1 MSSKLIPKICNPKCD
16 KPTICNPKYGYC
28 VKDTPNNRKKIKE
41 FNDKLIQQST
51 PIAIQQSAP
60 IAIQQSTPI
69 AIQQSINI
77 TKTVLDFIREL
88 EKYKTATE
96 AIENIFKTEKIKYI
110 DSEKKEYEYN
120 SVSKQGFIYELL
132 WDLCIKLNIFI
143 KTKKDDIYIHHTLN
157 NFNNQQSCKFETIT
171 KIFDNYLK
179 NSFISG
185 NSGGYSDI
193 TFKIEDI
200 LYLASSKYYNTEKA
214 IADYDIQKLCPL
226 IERENKDYKEI
237 KALLFVKNKQDFI
250 KKCKNSNKSSDI
262 LIKYISPNGNYE
274 NVYDLNDLEKNY
286 TVLYNILKDFNFL
299 KDDYQP
305 FKEQYLKSLKSK
317 FIPRFHQELF
327 IEKITSL
334 VKKDQKKIL
343 VGAIPRSGKT
353 YIMAGTI
360 LKDSLNAPKGT
371 FNSYTIITPAPNETL
386 DQYYKAFTDYYD
398 FNNFK
403 IHKISK
409 NGELDPT
416 VDKNKHN
423 VFLISK
429 QRLGFKKTEDT
440 NTINTDNEFSYSSK
454 AIEKIKET
462 INKYFGDNKFRFI
475 FFDEAHFGMTTSIAQ
490 DIFNE
495 LDKLDKS
502 YKIYV
507 TATYNKPKQIY
518 KIEDKNII
526 KWDLNDI
533 KLIKNIKSVNNF
545 NKTYGNLKIKF
556 GNKILDKVLNNNGF
570 NITKNNVNIVK
581 NIIQQYKNFPE
592 PYLITSVWDKEFID
606 TEISKIGTNN
616 TFGFDI
622 GKLFAVKDDKFENEE
637 QLIQFLEYY
646 FGYYTDK
653 ITDNYYETKNEY
665 KKRGI
670 IPIIE
675 NVCLNHCRTLQTH
688 HKTTQ
693 LWFLPPY
700 NIKKEVKA
708 LIDLLKD
715 KFRYIFNS
723 YMFYIAVDK
732 DKINDTK
739 DPHNV
744 QYMNDPSKIKNEI
757 EILEDN
763 LKNKAEY
770 SQYKG
775 LIILAGNRLQLGIS
789 LSNVDIVSLFTNI
802 SASDAIYQMLFRSM
816 TEIDEDIHCDGIN
829 YCARKRYGFMV
840 DLNPQRT
847 LYTIDYLT
855 DMYLAYHTDKNSD
868 KKYELIADLI
878 NIDKHRFIDSYNKE
892 DKKGDYQKYVKEFFN
907 KLYTAWD
914 AKSTEIKEILIKQN
928 IFANDI
934 FKPDYDITKLF
945 TKIEKSKT
953 ESKSAVNKPDTQ
965 LSPGKKKRQ
974 ISDIIKLDK
983 KEKKAQPT
991 CEELWVY
998 LFSEVISILS
1008 LITSYTKED
1017 GSECILTYN
1026 NTTDFIYDLQYIIKN
1041 IKDEE
1046 KTMLLYTLKQRII
1059 INDSIDDTHLFNLI
1073 YNGIIKLGNDQQLSG
1088 GNITDINKQIHLRKY
1103 KLYNITEP
1111 DKLLE
1116 FINENLK
1123 PKIIEKKERGEVFT
1137 PMTLVN
1143 EMLDTLPKSVW
1154 FNKDLKWLDPAAG
1167 MGNFQVAVYMRLM
1180 KSLKDVIKDEENR
1193 RKHILENMLYIVE
1206 LDKKNVFMMKKIFC
1220 GKKYKLN
1227 IFEGSFIDGKYEK
1240 IYKTDIK
1247 FDIIM
1252 GNPPYNQNKTP
1263 IWNIFINDSFKK
1275 LNKNGYLLFVTP
1287 SGWRDI
1293 SGEFHSV
1300 KDNIYQRNLLLLKI
1314 HNEKDGLKTFNCET
1328 RFDIILVENKNVEE
1342 TTTKIYYQNIEKPDI
1357 INIKKISFIPNGNIN
1372 FIKKLFANKKE
1383 EKVNLLYDSCSYHTQ
1398 KDWIKD
1404 DEDKVYKHKC
1414 IYTINSNNMPTFKYS
1429 RIKYIKDIKLMEN
1442 KCLVKN
1448 IEHFGNYK
1456 LIWSNGRIKSVGCY
1470 IDKKG
1475 LYGLTQFAYAILEN
1489 DINIL
1494 NKLKNVFLSEKFK
1507 NVMEDCAV
1515 TEQSINYKII
1525 ALFKKD
1531 FYKYFT

>member
-1 MSSKLIPKICNPKCD
+1 MSSKLKDKCIGIKCDKPKICNPNNGNC
-16 KPTICNPKYGYC
+16 IN
-28 VKDTPNNRKKIKE
+28 DTPKNNKKIKE
-41 FNDKLIQQST
+41 FYDKLIQQSVPT
-51 PIAIQQSAP
+51 
-60 IAIQQSTPI
+60 AIQQSTPI
-69 AIQQSINI
+69 AKPINI
-77 TKTVLDFIREL
+77 TKTVLDFIKEL

-110 DSEKKEYEYN
+110 DSEKKEHEYN

-143 KTKKDDIYIHHTLN
+143 KTKKDDIHIHHTLN

-200 LYLASSKYYNTEKA
+200 LYLASSKYYNTEKS

-250 KKCKNSNKSSDI
+250 KKCKNANKSSDI

-286 TVLYNILKDFNFL
+286 TILYNILKDFNFL

-334 VKKDQKKIL
+334 IKKDQKKIL

-360 LKDSLNAPKGT
+360 LKDSLNAPEGT
-371 FNSYTIITPAPNETL
+371 FNNYIIITPAPNETL

-398 FNNFK
+398 FNDFK
-403 IHKISK
+403 IRKISE
-409 NGELDPT
+409 NGKLDFT
-416 VDKNKHN
+416 VDKNKN
-423 VFLISK
+423 NIFLISK

-440 NTINTDNEFSYSSK
+440 NTINTDNEFNYTSK
-454 AIEKIKET
+454 AIEQIKEN

-533 KLIKNIKSVNNF
+533 KLIKNIKNEKTFYKSYNN
-545 NKTYGNLKIKF
+545 LESIF
-556 GNKILDKVLNNNGF
+556 GNKILNKVLKKYNNTF
-570 NITKNNVNIVK
+570 
-581 NIIQQYKNFPE
+581 IIDQYKNFPE

-606 TEISKIGTNN
+606 TEISKIGTNK
-616 TFGFDI
+616 TFGFDM
-622 GKLFAVKDDKFENEE
+622 GKLFAVKDDKFENKE

-653 ITDNYYETKNEY
+653 ETDNYYETKNEY

-675 NVCLNHCRTLQTH
+675 NVCLNHCRTLQTY

-700 NIKKEVKA
+700 NIKKEVEA
-708 LIDLLKD
+708 LIELLKD
-715 KFRYIFNS
+715 KFQYIFNS

-732 DKINDTK
+732 DNTK
-739 DPHNV
+739 DHHNV
-744 QYMNDPSKIKNEI
+744 QYMSNPSKIKNEI
-757 EILEDN
+757 EILEGN

-816 TEIDEDIHCDGIN
+816 TEIDEDINCDGIN

-855 DMYLAYHTDKNSD
+855 DMYLAYHKDKSSD

-878 NIDKHRFIDSYNKE
+878 NIDKHKFIDSYNKE
-892 DKKGDYQKYVKEFFN
+892 DKKNYQKYVKEFFN

-914 AKSTEIKEILIKQN
+914 AKTTEIKEILIKQN

-945 TKIEKSKT
+945 TKIEKSKI
-953 ESKSAVNKPDTQ
+953 ESKSVVNKPDTQ
-965 LSPGKKKRQ
+965 LSPGKTRQ

-983 KEKKAQPT
+983 KEKKAT

-1046 KTMLLYTLKQRII
+1046 KTILLYTLKQRIV

-1088 GNITDINKQIHLRKY
+1088 GNISDINKQIHLRKY

-1111 DKLLE
+1111 DKLLI

-1143 EMLDTLPKSVW
+1143 EMLDTLPESVW

-1167 MGNFQVAVYMRLM
+1167 MGNFPVAVYMRLM

-1193 RKHILENMLYIVE
+1193 RKHILENMLYMVE

-1227 IFEGSFIDGKYEK
+1227 IFEGSFIDFKHFTK
-1240 IYKTDIK
+1240 IDIELN
-1247 FDIIM
+1247 FDIIL
-1252 GNPPYNQNKTP
+1252 GNPPFQYKEAQNDKSHT
-1263 IWNIFINDSFKK
+1263 IWHLFIKRSHEELLKDK
-1275 LNKNGYLLFVTP
+1275 GYLLFVHP

-1293 SGEFHSV
+1293 DGDYRDIYIYIKNNNLIYLSMNTYDDGKRVFGGAGTNFDYYLVQNIKTNNNLTFINDIDNKEYKINLNDLDFIPSGKLSLFQKLLTKKGKVNVLHDWSIYETRKPYISKI
-1300 KDNIYQRNLLLLKI
+1300 KDNIFKY
-1314 HNEKDGLKTFNCET
+1314 
-1328 RFDIILVENKNVEE
+1328 
-1342 TTTKIYYQNIEKPDI
+1342 PI
-1357 INIKKISFIPNGNIN
+1357 INTI
-1372 FIKKLFANKKE
+1372 
-1383 EKVNLLYDSCSYHTQ
+1383 TQ
-1398 KDWIKD
+1398 KDGCNIL
-1404 DEDKVYKHKC
+1404 
-1414 IYTINSNNMPTFKYS
+1414 YS
-1429 RIKYIKDIKLMEN
+1429 KEKKG
-1442 KCLVKN
+1442 
-1448 IEHFGNYK
+1448 HFGIPK
-1456 LIWSNGRIKSVGCY
+1456 VIWSNGAGTYPI
-1470 IDKKG
+1470 IDEKG
-1475 LYGLTQFAYAILEN
+1475 KYGLTQFAYAIVDDKQNLQKIK
-1489 DINIL
+1489 DAMS
-1494 NKLKNVFLSEKFK
+1494 SEKFINLMK
-1507 NVMEDCAV
+1507 YLAFKENNKY
-1515 TEQSINYKII
+1515 NYKII

-1531 FYKYFT
+1531 FYKYFIPKRGNKSVSLPKKRKSKKSHKHNKSI